1 MGTGKKKIEI
11 EKIMKETSRMVTFS
25 KRRKGLFKKAKELE
39 SMTGSRVA
47 SVVFSPTGRPYTCGD
62 VNSAIKQHF
71 STTRCRELL
80 TSDCGD
86 INFAIKPHFASTRC
100 MELLTSGLNSH
111 DSDSDSDDVVF
122 DVSLG
127 SKSSSTPKRNGL
139 RCWVEGS
146 NPDSNDDESSQQI
159 PSAFTDV
166 NLIQEDEKF
175 QLELRILNLE
185 GEIASVRHKERSLD
199 DKRREALNKILDI
212 KGCIRVFSRVRPF
225 LPTGITP
232 RRCYVFAE
240 VEPIIRSAFDGHNV
254 CILAYGQTGTGKTY
268 TMLVILTYFEG
279 ITESPGII
287 PRVLQEL
294 FNLSSLDGS
303 SSFTFSISML
313 EVYLGSIRDLL
324 APRPSSQKYTASRW
338 SLPYLVLPYKG
349 GFEIDGLTEVEI
361 SNFTKEK
368 WWYHKGRRVRSTSW
382 TNVNE
387 TSSGSHCL
395 TRISI
400 YRYGDT
406 LGGKPE
412 ATKLWMIDLGG
423 SERLLKTGATGQTLD
438 VGRAINLSLSALGD
452 VIAAFR
458 RKKGGVPYRN
468 SKLAQVLK
476 DALGD
481 KSKVLMVV
489 HVSPYEEDVG
499 ETTCSCTFAKRAR
512 AAECNRELS
521 EAIFSFLCCL

>member
-1 MGTGKKKIEI
+1 MGTGKKKIEM
-11 EKIMKETSRMVTFS
+11 EKITKETSRMVTFS

-39 SMTGSRVA
+39 FMTGSRVA

-71 STTRCRELL
+71 STTRCRELS

-139 RCWVEGS
+139 RCWVEGIDVEQYQNLNQLLMLKQQLEGTRERLLPSKSLNPLGS
-146 NPDSNDDESSQQI
+146 NPDSNDDESSQEI

-166 NLIQEDEKF
+166 NLIKKMKS
-175 QLELRILNLE
+175 
-185 GEIASVRHKERSLD
+185 EIASLRHKERSLD
-199 DKRREALNKILDI
+199 DKRREAFNKILDI
-212 KGCIRVFSRVRPF
+212 KETVIFPNVGCIRVFSRVRPF
-225 LPTGITP
+225 LPTDKQRTHQPISVESGEDCSFPSGITP

-240 VEPIIRSAFDGHNV
+240 VEPIIRSALDGLN
-254 CILAYGQTGTGKTY
+254 
-268 TMLVILTYFEG
+268 G

-294 FNLSSLDGS
+294 FNLSSLDSS

-338 SLPYLVLPYKG
+338 SLPYLALPYKG

-361 SNFTKEK
+361 SNFTKTK

-395 TRISI
+395 TRTSI
-400 YRYGDT
+400 YCYGDT
-406 LGGKPE
+406 LGGKAE
-412 ATKLWMIDLGG
+412 ASKLWMIDLGG
-423 SERLLKTGATGQTLD
+423 SERLLKTGAT
-438 VGRAINLSLSALGD
+438 
-452 VIAAFR
+452 
-458 RKKGGVPYRN
+458 
-468 SKLAQVLK
+468 
-476 DALGD
+476 
-481 KSKVLMVV
+481 
-489 HVSPYEEDVG
+489 
-499 ETTCSCTFAKRAR
+499 
-512 AAECNRELS
+512 
-521 EAIFSFLCCL
+521 